1 MDKEKAILKMKE
13 AGFPDEIIASI
24 MDKGKQVKLKNKELL
39 LQKGKVCK
47 AMFFVLKGSF
57 LSQYIDE
64 ATGNTKTVNFFSE
77 SYSPVMTA
85 PKSYH
90 RELPSKVQL
99 KAIEDSEV
107 IVMNKTDI
115 DYDITYKISPTFK
128 DFYIQCLINQ
138 LIRENEFKIH
148 IITKTPKQLYQY
160 LITEHPKII
169 EKFPSKNIAE
179 FMGITAE
186 WLSKLKKSIFL
197 N

>member
-1 MDKEKAILKMKE
+1 MDKEKAILKMQK
-13 AGFPDEIIASI
+13 AGFPDEIIESI
-24 MDKGKQVKLKNKELL
+24 MEKGKQIKLKNQELL
-39 LQKGKVCK
+39 LQEGMVCK
-47 AMFFVLKGSF
+47 AMFFVLEGSL
-57 LSQYIDE
+57 LSQYIDKE
-64 ATGNTKTVNFFSE
+64 TGKAKTVNFFSD
-77 SYSPVMTA
+77 SYSQIMTS

-107 IVMNKTDI
+107 IAMHKTDI

-138 LIRENEFKIH
+138 LIRENEFKIQ
-148 IITKTPKQLYQY
+148 IITKTPKQLYNY

-186 WLSKLKKSIFL
+186 WLSKIKK
-197 N
+197 